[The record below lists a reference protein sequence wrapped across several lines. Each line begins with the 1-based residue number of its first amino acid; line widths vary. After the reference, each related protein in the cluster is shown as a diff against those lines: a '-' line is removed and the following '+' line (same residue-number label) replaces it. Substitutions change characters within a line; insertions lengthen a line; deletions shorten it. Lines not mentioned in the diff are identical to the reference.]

1 MYKYTHKGYSY
12 MKRIAVI
19 PNINKD
25 IGLECTKRI
34 IEFLKDK
41 ADICMHTAY
50 KAARLDVR
58 YTDDIYDGTDVFVV
72 IGGDGTILRA
82 AGMCARKNIPILGIN
97 LGRIGFMS
105 EVEVDDIENA
115 LDRLL
120 RDDYVVEERM
130 MMEVRISGST
140 QGTFYALN
148 DVVVSKSVDA
158 KLIYMKLY
166 ADDEQ
171 MNAYVADGV
180 ILATP
185 TGSTGYSLSAGGP
198 VVDPLMNLFVAT
210 PICAHMLSARPAIMS
225 ADKKITLRLDDLP
238 SNEALVSVDGCQQ
251 AHIKSTDEVVITK
264 SCYVTRLI
272 RMGNISFYDTLIKK
286 LS

>member
-1 MYKYTHKGYSY
+1 

-25 IGLECTKRI
+25 IGLECTKKI
-34 IEFLKDK
+34 VKILSGK
-41 ADICMHTAY
+41 AEVYMQTAY
-50 KAARLDVR
+50 KAAKLDVI
-58 YTDDIYDGTDVFVV
+58 YTDDIYTDTDVFVV

-82 AGMCARKNIPILGIN
+82 AGMCAIKNIPILGIN
-97 LGRIGFMS
+97 MGRIGFMS
-105 EVEVDDIENA
+105 EVETKDIECA
-115 LDRLL
+115 MDRLL
-120 RDDYVVEERM
+120 NDDYVVEERM
-130 MMEVRISGST
+130 MMEVRIEGST

-180 ILATP
+180 IVATP

-198 VVDPLMNLFVAT
+198 VVDPIMNLFAAT
-210 PICAHMLSARPAIMS
+210 PICPHMLSARPAILS
-225 ADKKITLRLDDLP
+225 ADKKITLRLDSLP
-238 SNEALVSVDGCQQ
+238 NNEALVSIDGCQQ
-251 AHIKSTDEVVITK
+251 AHIKSTDEVVIAK
-264 SCYVTRLI
+264 SRYVTRLI
-272 RMGNISFYDTLIKK
+272 RMGRHSFYDTLIKK

>member
-1 MYKYTHKGYSY
+1 MI
-12 MKRIAVI
+12 RIAVV

-34 IEFLKDK
+34 IKYINGR
-41 ADICMHTAY
+41 AQVYMQSSY
-50 KAARLDVR
+50 KAARLDVN
-58 YTDDIYDGTDVFVV
+58 YTDDIYSNADIVIV

-82 AGMCARKNIPILGIN
+82 AGMCAVKNIPILGIN

-115 LDRLL
+115 VSRLL
-120 RDDYVVEERM
+120 NGDYEVEERM
-130 MMEVRISGST
+130 MMEVSVTGATR
-140 QGTFYALN
+140 GTFYALN
-148 DVVVSKSVDA
+148 DVVVSKSAEA
-158 KLIYMKLY
+158 KLIFMKLY
-166 ADDEQ
+166 ADGEQ

-180 ILATP
+180 IIATP

-198 VVDPLMNLFVAT
+198 VVDPLTKLFVAT

-225 ADKKITLRLDDLP
+225 AEKKIKLRLDDKP
-238 SNEALVSVDGCQQ
+238 DNEAIVSVDGCHQ
-251 AHIKSTDEVVITK
+251 AHIKPSDSVEVTK
-264 SCYVTRLI
+264 SKYVTRLI
-272 RMGNISFYDTLIKK
+272 RIGKVSFYDTLIKK